1 MAEWKK
7 VIVSGS
13 DAELNTLFTSS
24 HITASGDISASNWW
38 YGNLPITEVQDW
50 IVVYDENTGLFAR
63 KLLSDFPGFSQG
75 G

>member
-13 DAELNTLFTSS
+13 DAELRTLFTSA
-24 HITASGDISASNWW
+24 HITASGNVSASNFW
-38 YGNLPITEVQDW
+38 YGNLPETEDQTYVA
-50 IVVYDENTGLFAR
+50 VYDPATGQIYK
-63 KLLSDFPGFSQG
+63 KLLTNFPGVG

>member
-24 HITASGDISASNWW
+24 HITASGDVSASKFWF
-38 YGNLPITEVQDW
+38 GNVPESSTQEWL
-50 IVVYDENTGLFAR
+50 VVYDPTTGQMKR
-63 KLLSDFPGFSQG
+63 RQLSSFPGLGS
-75 G
+75 

>member
-13 DAELNTLFTSS
+13 DAELRTLFTSA
-24 HITASGDISASNWW
+24 HITASGDISASNFW
-38 YGNLPITEVQDW
+38 YGNLPETELQNYVA
-50 IVVYDENTGLFAR
+50 VYDPDTGQIYKR
-63 KLLSDFPGFSQG
+63 LLSSFPGVG